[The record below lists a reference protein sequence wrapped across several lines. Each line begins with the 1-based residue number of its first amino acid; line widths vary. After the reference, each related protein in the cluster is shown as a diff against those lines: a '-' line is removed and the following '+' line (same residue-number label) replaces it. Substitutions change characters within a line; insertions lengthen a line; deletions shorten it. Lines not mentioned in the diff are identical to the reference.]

1 MVIQLFNNTAL
12 IRLLYTAVLLYIIYL
27 PVVHARLGG
36 WWMGQVRIT
45 GLRSNQDQIWL
56 VKIRYV

>member
-36 WWMGQVRIT
+36 
-45 GLRSNQDQIWL
+45 L
-56 VKIRYV
+56 VDGSGTYNRVT